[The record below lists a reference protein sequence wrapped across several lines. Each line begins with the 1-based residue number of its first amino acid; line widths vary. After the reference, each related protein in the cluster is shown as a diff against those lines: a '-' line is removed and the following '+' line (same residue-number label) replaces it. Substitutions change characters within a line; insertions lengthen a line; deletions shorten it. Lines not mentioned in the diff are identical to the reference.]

1 MMKKSIILTGLSI
14 LMAIHAH
21 AGISTIN
28 IEEKTQK
35 ILKLSDQQINRLSIT
50 GGIVSTVIANPSK
63 FNIQID
69 ENLGQAF
76 ITLFHE
82 IEEPEGLTVVTDSG
96 FSQDFLVTSRK
107 GEPEIVYLE
116 EPDQPNDYKSPILD
130 LKQFFKIFSRQDVEG
145 FERRLLEQN
154 ETVEVGGLL
163 PYVQSIHV
171 YESPYEKIYVLEVK
185 NHSRRE
191 IEIPSIESAQ
201 WMFCPVRTLKR
212 NGETKI
218 VVSRERT

>member
-1 MMKKSIILTGLSI
+1 MMKKLVILTSLSI

-35 ILKLSDQQINRLSIT
+35 ILKLSDQQINRLSISD
-50 GGIVSTVIANPSK
+50 GIVSTVIANPSK

-107 GEPEIVYLE
+107 GEPEIVY
-116 EPDQPNDYKSPILD
+116 
-130 LKQFFKIFSRQDVEG
+130 
-145 FERRLLEQN
+145 FE
-154 ETVEVGGLL
+154 
-163 PYVQSIHV
+163 
-171 YESPYEKIYVLEVK
+171 
-185 NHSRRE
+185 
-191 IEIPSIESAQ
+191 
-201 WMFCPVRTLKR
+201 
-212 NGETKI
+212 
-218 VVSRERT
+218 